1 MTETR
6 FTRETFLARL
16 ALARLRSPLRLGQFE
31 ELEDLPALVERAEG
45 DLSGLSGEE
54 LEELR
59 GQLQSAYAAA
69 RPAVETDE
77 QVEALRTVAEAIA
90 RVDGETEARAAAATA
105 REAEL
110 AELDAQVE
118 GDGSGEGEGGE
129 GDGDAGDGSGEGD
142 GEGASGEPAGDG
154 EGAADDGAN
163 GEGEGGEP
171 VAEGQQAAA
180 ATPVV
185 PRRANLGALR
195 RAPQASPGRQDAGD
209 GEGDGAPGLE
219 LALRGRTVAA
229 AVLPELG
236 RGEAFEDA
244 DQLGQALARLASDLR
259 VASPSGRKFYLGRTQ
274 LPKRDRVVLQADH
287 RGEDVDLIE
296 LATRR
301 NLEHKLGI
309 ARRVASA
316 GVCLPPE
323 VDYSITTVGER
334 GTPWLDRLPTIQ
346 GNRPMTFFQW
356 LRMSLQ
362 DAAGS
367 RPGARP
373 DGGIGTVTAAQDAA
387 GYGPEGNVP
396 VGGHAYKDCV
406 RIDCPTPITINPEAT
421 FRCTTVGNF
430 QAITWPEYVRT
441 FDETVGFYF
450 DVYRDERFLAK
461 YVTAAKQLA
470 AGGPTFG
477 AARDLLDVI
486 RRLAAHIRTVRRA
499 PNMALNFDLP
509 AFARYM
515 VAQDIAVSLA
525 NGSDNLRVSAEQA
538 LAMLAVDERI
548 FIGEY
553 DVSIGNTA
561 DGSPTVLPE
570 LTDGGELPG
579 WPTQI
584 RILAYPEGGIFR
596 QDYGE
601 LSFGLRETGM
611 QTNDFSG
618 FYEVFEQEGFRT
630 PDLFTI
636 DVDLCVNG
644 AQGAAVAVT
653 CEPASA

>member
-16 ALARLRSPLRLGQFE
+16 ALARLRNPLRLAQFE
-31 ELEDLPALVERAEG
+31 ELPDLTALVERAEG
-45 DLSGLSGEE
+45 DLSGLTADE
-54 LEELR
+54 LSELR
-59 GQLQSAYAAA
+59 DQLAAAYQDA

-90 RVDGETEARAAAATA
+90 RVDGETEARAAAAEA

-110 AELDAQVE
+110 AELDAAVE
-118 GDGSGEGEGGE
+118 GDGNGEGSGEGSGEGEGGE
-129 GDGDAGDGSGEGD
+129 GDGTGSGEGD
-142 GEGASGEPAGDG
+142 GEGASGEGAEGGDG
-154 EGAADDGAN
+154 EGEGAS
-163 GEGEGGEP
+163 GEGDGGEP
-171 VAEGQQAAA
+171 TATGQQAAA

-185 PRRANLGALR
+185 PRRANLAVLR
-195 RAPQASPGRQDAGD
+195 RSGTPGRQEPEGADDGGD
-209 GEGDGAPGLE
+209 HPGLE

-229 AVLPELG
+229 AALPELG
-236 RGEAFEDA
+236 RGEAFADA
-244 DQLGQALARLASDLR
+244 DQLGQALARLASDLQ
-259 VASPSGRKFYLGRTQ
+259 VASPSGRKFYLGRTT

-287 RGEDVDLIE
+287 RGEDVDLID

-301 NLEHKLGI
+301 NLEAKLGN
-309 ARRVASA
+309 ARRVASG
-316 GVCLPPE
+316 GVCLPAQ

-346 GNRPMTFFQW
+346 GNRPMSYFPW
-356 LRMSLQ
+356 IRMSLK

-367 RPGARP
+367 RVGARP

-387 GYGPEGNVP
+387 GYGPEGHVP

-406 RIDCPTPITINPEAT
+406 RIDCPTPVTISPEAT

-461 YVTAAKQLA
+461 FVAAAKTLSTA
-470 AGGPTFG
+470 GPTFG

-486 RRLAAHIRTVRRA
+486 RRLAAHVRGVRRA
-499 PNMALNFDLP
+499 PMMPLNFDLP

-538 LAMLAVDERI
+538 LAILAVDEGI

-561 DGSPTVLPE
+561 NGSPTVLPE
-570 LTDGGELPG
+570 LTDGGALPA
-579 WPTQI
+579 WPAEI
-584 RILAYPEGGIFR
+584 RILAYPEGGVFR

-630 PDLFTI
+630 ADLFTI
-636 DVDLCVNG
+636 DVPLCVNG

-653 CEPASA
+653 CE

>member
-16 ALARLRSPLRLGQFE
+16 ALARLRSPQRLGQFE

-45 DLSGLSGEE
+45 DLSSLTGEE

-118 GDGSGEGEGGE
+118 GS
-129 GDGDAGDGSGEGD
+129 GDGEGSGEGD
-142 GEGASGEPAGDG
+142 GEGGDG
-154 EGAADDGAN
+154 SGDAGEGGEG

-171 VAEGQQAAA
+171 EGQSGDAPAGEGGEPAAEGQQAASA
-180 ATPVV
+180 APVV

-195 RAPQASPGRQDAGD
+195 RATSGAPGRQDPASGD
-209 GEGDGAPGLE
+209 DDGDHPGLE

-229 AVLPELG
+229 AVLPDLG
-236 RGEAFEDA
+236 RGEAFADA
-244 DQLGQALARLASDLR
+244 DQLGQALARLSSDLR
-259 VASPSGRKFYLGRTQ
+259 VASPSGRKFYLGRTT

-301 NLEHKLGI
+301 NLEHKLGA
-309 ARRVASA
+309 ARRVAS
-316 GVCLPPE
+316 GSVCLPPQ

-356 LRMSLQ
+356 IRMSLR

-367 RPGARP
+367 RVGARP

-387 GYGPEGNVP
+387 GYGPEGDVP

-570 LTDGGELPG
+570 LTDGGELPA

-630 PDLFTI
+630 TDLFTI

-653 CEPASA
+653 CGEASA